1 MNARTHL
8 TRLLAATTAC
18 LALTACGKKAPS
30 ESPSSGTPAPAAPT
44 KIVVQLDWVAE
55 PEHGGFYQAAAK
67 GYFKDAGLDV
77 ELIPGGPNAFVMQK
91 VATGQAQFG
100 QGDSTNTLLAIA
112 QDIPVTQIAAV
123 FQNDPSVLMLHQ
135 GNPVKDFA
143 DLNGKTVMARAEW
156 AFLPYVKKKY
166 GIEFNLIPQNYS
178 VANFVANKDLIQQG
192 YYIAEPYH
200 IIKAGGEMPRFLYAW
215 DAGFDA
221 YAVVVANKAWAAAH
235 PAETRAFVK
244 AYIKGWNDY
253 LTNDPAP
260 AHELMKKAN
269 ANNTDEFMLFSR
281 KMIIDEKLV
290 IGRGTDGGPANIGR
304 ITRERFQTQINQ
316 LEELS
321 ILAKGKVT
329 VDQAMTTEYLP

>member
-1 MNARTHL
+1 MKSFAL
-8 TRLLAATTAC
+8 F
-18 LALTACGKKAPS
+18 LALALALS
-30 ESPSSGTPAPAAPT
+30 AHAFAAT

-91 VATGQAQFG
+91 VATGRAQFG

-112 QDIPVTQIAAV
+112 QEIPVIQIAAV

-135 GNPVKDFA
+135 GNPVKTFA
-143 DLNGKTVMARAEW
+143 DLDGKTVMARAEW
-156 AFLPYVKKKY
+156 AFLPYVQKKY
-166 GIEFNLIPQNYS
+166 GIKFNLIPQNYS
-178 VANFVANKDLIQQG
+178 VANFVANKELIQQG

-235 PAETRAFVK
+235 PAETRAFIA
-244 AYIKGWNDY
+244 AYIKGWKDY
-253 LTNDPAP
+253 LTNDPTP

-290 IGRGTDGGPANIGR
+290 TGRGTDGGPANIGR

-316 LEELS
+316 LEDLA
-321 ILAKGKVT
+321 ILKKGAVT
-329 VDQAMTTEYLP
+329 VDQAMTTDYLP

>member
-1 MNARTHL
+1 MKARTHL
-8 TRLLAATTAC
+8 SRLLAAFVLSSTT
-18 LALTACGKKAPS
+18 LVTALF
-30 ESPSSGTPAPAAPT
+30 AADPV

-77 ELIPGGPNAFVMQK
+77 EIIPGGPNAFVMQK
-91 VATGQAQFG
+91 VATGRAQFG

-135 GNPVKDFA
+135 GNPVKSFA
-143 DLNGKTVMARAEW
+143 DLDGKTVMARAEW
-156 AFLPYVKKKY
+156 AFLPYVQKKY
-166 GIEFNLIPQNYS
+166 GIKFNLIPQNYS
-178 VANFVANKDLIQQG
+178 VANFVADKALIQQG

-244 AYIKGWNDY
+244 AYIKGWADY
-253 LTNDPAP
+253 ITNDPTP

-290 IGRGTDGGPANIGR
+290 TGRGADGGPANIGR

-316 LEELS
+316 LEDLA
-321 ILAKGKVT
+321 ILKKGAVT
-329 VDQAMTTEYLP
+329 VDQAMTTDYLP

>member
-1 MNARTHL
+1 MKTLLHL
-8 TRLLAATTAC
+8 TRILGALTAC
-18 LALTACGKKAPS
+18 LAFAACDKIWVSADVSLIP
-30 ESPSSGTPAPAAPT
+30 PPT
-44 KIVVQLDWVAE
+44 KIIVQLDWVAE

-67 GYFKDAGLDV
+67 GFFKDAGLDV
-77 ELIPGGPNAFVMQK
+77 ELIPGGPNAFVTQK
-91 VATGQAQFG
+91 VATNQAQIG

-112 QDIPVTQIAAV
+112 QDIPVIQIAAV
-123 FQNDPSVLMLHQ
+123 FQNDPSVFMLHS
-135 GNPVKDFA
+135 GNPVTRFE
-143 DLNGKTVMARAEW
+143 DLAGKTVMARPEW
-156 AFLPYVKKKY
+156 ALLPYLKNKY
-166 GIEFNLIPQNYS
+166 KIDFNLIPQNYS

-221 YAVVVANKAWAAAH
+221 YAVLLANKTWLAAH
-235 PAETRAFVK
+235 PDQARAFVK
-244 AYIKGWNDY
+244 AYIKGWDDY
-253 LTNDPAP
+253 LTNDPTP

-290 IGRGTDGGPANIGR
+290 IGRAATNGPANIGR

-316 LEELS
+316 LEELN
-321 ILAKGKVT
+321 ILAKGKLT
-329 VDQAMTTEYLP
+329 VDQAMTTDYLP